1 MAVNES
7 IYGSR
12 SNWIV
17 PSNRT
22 EFGHQYSD
30 AVYYY
35 NQIAAD
41 DTLKIKVANFD
52 TLTRPVTSFSSQIDG
67 QYPNESYAIR
77 NNWTPTQTESIDK
90 SIVMFG
96 IGKQSGL
103 ADVEWWG
110 IDWVTGNSEPSGA
123 DPVIINRDKYDI
135 VNIGFGLNSAYI
147 PPENY
152 TSGNASNLTSGDM
165 AVSNMQYI
173 NNQLWGDQRCY
184 FSTNTSSY
192 YGYHVASGYAF
203 LNFVT
208 QIAIKNLKIY
218 PKITAYKSDTQYKQF
233 NGISEYLAEKNDYP
247 LLGCI
252 EVIFQ
257 YRSGLNNAT
266 DYDNAVDITPIFTD
280 KTTACKGYQNG
291 TNPDNKVIRTENLW
305 YCRNW
310 RRYFVVA
317 GRHGYDRSG
326 TYGNMN
332 NIYWVS
338 ADASR
343 TYNFAIFDAVYQTPD
358 FRFTLNENKCFTC
371 DVSTMSDDDITEG
384 IRKQLASFGLFFV
397 DSIADINEPLDS
409 DKTFLGV
416 LTDGV
421 AYGDYTNGADNRNQP
436 QWGWDTMEQ
445 NSYDPSNPPTPDR
458 SSDPVTFNPITL
470 ADGGLK
476 RYVLDDTAMSAFGVD
491 LYRVID
497 TSNPDELIQN
507 QTLTNFLTNNP
518 LDAVVSVKRFPFA
531 DMSQGALTNIMLGKV
546 QMQTAA
552 KPFASTATILSC
564 GSINIPA
571 KFGNFLDY
579 ETQYELILPFCGT
592 ISLNP
597 KIVTGKNVE
606 VKYSIDYTT
615 GTCTAW
621 ILTITSDG
629 VETIIDSANGN
640 CAIDIPLSGVQ
651 TATLTGE
658 IYNANENLKTAKFNA
673 VVNGVSSISQ
683 FAKDVKSRDVAGG
696 AKTVANVVNSIHDI
710 KKSEWS
716 INNTQIPFKM
726 IGASSGC
733 NSFQIELTPRLNVYY
748 PIVDSTYNISD
759 YRHNV
764 GAAVCDTTT
773 IGDYSG
779 YAEITNVDLS
789 GFVAT
794 AEEKNM
800 IANALMGGVYL

>member
-1 MAVNES
+1 MAINES
-7 IYGSR
+7 VYGNR
-12 SNWIV
+12 DNWIV
-17 PSNRT
+17 PNSRT
-22 EFGHQYSD
+22 ELGYQYAGD
-30 AVYYY
+30 VYYY
-35 NQIAAD
+35 NDIASD
-41 DTLKIKVANFD
+41 DNLKIKVANFN
-52 TLTRPVTSFSSQIDG
+52 TLSNPVTSFRSQIDG
-67 QYPNESYAIR
+67 EYPNENYTIR
-77 NNWTPTQTESIDK
+77 NNWTPSQTESIDK

-96 IGKQSGL
+96 IGGQSGL

-110 IDWVTGNSEPSGA
+110 IDWVTGQSEPTSDVA
-123 DPVIINRDKYDI
+123 PVIINRDKYDI
-135 VNIGFGLNSAYI
+135 VNIGFGVNSNYI

-152 TSGNASNLTSGDM
+152 TATNASNLTTGDM
-165 AVSNMQYI
+165 LITGMQWT
-173 NNQLWGDQRCY
+173 NRQLWGDQRCY
-184 FSTNTSSY
+184 FSTDSDSFY
-192 YGYHVASGYAF
+192 SYHVASAYAF

-208 QIAIKNLKIY
+208 QIPIKNLKIY
-218 PKITAYKSDTQYKQF
+218 PIISAYKTNGEHKQF
-233 NGISEYLAEKNDYP
+233 NGIKEFLAEKSDYP

-252 EVIFQ
+252 EVIFN
-257 YRSGLNNAT
+257 YRSGLNNSS
-266 DYDNAVDITPIFTD
+266 DYSTSVSITPIFTD
-280 KTTACKGYQNG
+280 KTTVCKGYQNG
-291 TNPDNKVIRTENLW
+291 TDPDKVIRDENLW

-310 RRYFVVA
+310 RRHFVVA
-317 GRHGYDRSG
+317 GRYGYDS
-326 TYGNMN
+326 TMSNK
-332 NIYWVS
+332 IYWVN
-338 ADASR
+338 
-343 TYNFAIFDAVYQTPD
+343 TYNSRPYTYAIFDAVYQTPD
-358 FRFTLNENKCFTC
+358 FKFTLDANKNFTC
-371 DVSTMSDDDITEG
+371 DISAMSDDDITEG
-384 IRKQLASFGLFFV
+384 VRKQLASFGLFFV

-421 AYGDYTNGADNRNQP
+421 AYGNYTNGADNRNQP
-436 QWGWDTMEQ
+436 QWRWDTMEQ
-445 NSYDPSNPPTPDR
+445 NDYDPSNPPTQDR
-458 SSDPVTFNPITL
+458 SSDPVTFNSVDL
-470 ADGGLK
+470 ANGGLK

-491 LYRVID
+491 LYRIID

-518 LDAVVSVKRFPFA
+518 LDAVVSVKRFPFG

-552 KPFASTATILSC
+552 RPFSSTATILTC
-564 GSINIPA
+564 GAINIPA

-592 ISLNP
+592 ISLDP

-621 ILTITSDG
+621 ILTVTTDG
-629 VETIIDSANGN
+629 VETVIDSANGN
-640 CAIDIPLSGVQ
+640 CTIDIPLSGVQ

-673 VVNGVSSISQ
+673 VVNAVSGIGE

-696 AKTVANVVNSIHDI
+696 AKTVANAVNSIHDI
-710 KKSEWS
+710 KKAEWN

-733 NSFQIELTPRLNVYY
+733 NSFQIELIPRLNVYY
-748 PIVDSTYNISD
+748 PIVDSTYNVTD

-779 YAEITNVDLS
+779 YAEITNIDLS

>member
-1 MAVNES
+1 MAINES
-7 IYGSR
+7 VYGAR
-12 SNWIV
+12 ENWII

-22 EFGHQYSD
+22 ELGYTYSGE
-30 AVYYY
+30 VYYY
-35 NQIAAD
+35 NDIASD

-52 TLTRPVTSFSSQIDG
+52 TSNRPVTSFCSQMDD

-77 NNWTPTQTESIDK
+77 NNWTPSQTESIDK

-96 IGKQSGL
+96 IGGQSGL

-110 IDWVTGNSEPSGA
+110 IDWVTGQSEPTSDV
-123 DPVIINRDKYDI
+123 DPVIINHDKYDI
-135 VNIGFGLNSAYI
+135 VNIGFGVNSEYI

-152 TSGNASNLTSGDM
+152 TVGSASNLATGDM
-165 AVSNMQYI
+165 AVSNMQSI
-173 NNQLWGDQRCY
+173 NRQLWSDQRCY
-184 FSTNTSSY
+184 FSTDTSSY
-192 YGYHVASGYAF
+192 YGYHVASAYAF

-208 QIAIKNLKIY
+208 QIPIKNLKIY
-218 PKITAYKSDTQYKQF
+218 PIISAYKTNGEHKQF
-233 NGISEYLAEKNDYP
+233 NGIQEFLTEKNDYP

-252 EVIFQ
+252 EVIFN
-257 YRSGLNNAT
+257 YRSGLNNSN
-266 DYDNAVDITPIFTD
+266 DYGSSVSITPIFTD
-280 KTTACKGYQNG
+280 KTTVCKGYQNG
-291 TNPDNKVIRTENLW
+291 TDPNKVIRDENLW

-310 RRYFVVA
+310 RRHFVVA
-317 GRHGYDRSG
+317 GRYGYDSTMSNG
-326 TYGNMN
+326 
-332 NIYWVS
+332 IYWVN
-338 ADASR
+338 
-343 TYNFAIFDAVYQTPD
+343 TYNSRPYNYAIFDAVYQTPD
-358 FRFTLNENKCFTC
+358 FKFTIDSNKNFTC
-371 DVSTMSDDDITEG
+371 DVSAMSDNDITKG

-409 DKTFLGV
+409 DKTFLGI
-416 LTDGV
+416 LNDGV

-445 NSYDPSNPPTPDR
+445 NSYDPSNPPTLDR
-458 SSDPVTFNPITL
+458 SSDPVTFNPVTL

-476 RYVLDDTAMSAFGVD
+476 RYVLDDNAMSAFGVD
-491 LYRVID
+491 LYRIID

-518 LDAVVSVKRFPFA
+518 LDAVVSVKRFPLS
-531 DMSQGALTNIMLGKV
+531 DMSQGTLTNIMLGKV

-552 KPFASTATILSC
+552 KPFSSTATILTC

-592 ISLNP
+592 LSLDP

-621 ILTITSDG
+621 ILTVTSDG
-629 VETIIDSANGN
+629 VETVIDSANGN
-640 CAIDIPLSGVQ
+640 CTIDIPLSGVQ

-673 VVNGVSSISQ
+673 VVNGVSGIGE
-683 FAKDVKSRDVAGG
+683 FVKDVKSRDVAGG
-696 AKTVANVVNSIHDI
+696 AKTVGNVVNAIHDI
-710 KKSEWS
+710 KKSEWN

-733 NSFQIELTPRLNVYY
+733 NAFQIELTPRLNVYY
-748 PIVDSTYNISD
+748 PIVDSAYNAAD

-764 GAAVCDTTT
+764 GAAICDTTT

-779 YAEITNVDLS
+779 YAEITNCDLS

>member
-1 MAVNES
+1 MAINES
-7 IYGSR
+7 VYGNR
-12 SNWIV
+12 DNWIV
-17 PSNRT
+17 PNDRT
-22 EFGHQYSD
+22 ELDHTYSGD
-30 AVYYY
+30 VYYY
-35 NQIAAD
+35 NDIAAD

-52 TLTRPVTSFSSQIDG
+52 TLNRPVTSLCSQMDG

-77 NNWTPTQTESIDK
+77 NNWLPTQTESIDK

-96 IGKQSGL
+96 IGSQSGL

-110 IDWVTGNSEPSGA
+110 IDWVTGQSEPTSDV
-123 DPVIINRDKYDI
+123 DPVIINHDKYDI
-135 VNIGFGLNSAYI
+135 VNIGFGVNSEYI

-152 TSGNASNLTSGDM
+152 TASSAANTTTGDM
-165 AVSNMQYI
+165 LITGTQYI
-173 NNQLWGDQRCY
+173 NNQIWGDQRCY
-184 FSTNTSSY
+184 FSTDSDSFY
-192 YGYHVASGYAF
+192 SYHVASGYAF

-208 QIAIKNLKIY
+208 QIPIKNLKIY
-218 PKITAYKSDTQYKQF
+218 PIISAYKTNGEHKHF
-233 NGISEYLAEKNDYP
+233 NGIQEFLTEKNDYP

-252 EVIFQ
+252 EVIFN

-266 DYDNAVDITPIFTD
+266 DYGNSVSITPIFTD
-280 KTTACKGYQNG
+280 KTTVCKGYQNG
-291 TNPDNKVIRTENLW
+291 TDSNKVIRDENLW

-310 RRYFVVA
+310 RRHFVVA
-317 GRHGYDRSG
+317 GRYGYDS
-326 TYGNMN
+326 TMSNK
-332 NIYWVS
+332 IYWVNTY
-338 ADASR
+338 DSR
-343 TYNFAIFDAVYQTPD
+343 PYNYAIFDAVYQTPD
-358 FRFTLNENKCFTC
+358 FKFTIDSNKNFTC
-371 DVSTMSDDDITEG
+371 DVSAMSDNDITKG

-421 AYGDYTNGADNRNQP
+421 AYGDYTNGAYNRNQP

-458 SSDPVTFNPITL
+458 SSDSVTFNDVDL
-470 ADGGLK
+470 AGGGLK
-476 RYVLDDTAMSAFGVD
+476 RYVLDDNAMSAFGVD
-491 LYRVID
+491 LYRIID

-531 DMSQGALTNIMLGKV
+531 DMSQGELTNIMLGKV
-546 QMQTAA
+546 RMQTGA
-552 KPFASTATILSC
+552 KPFSSTATILTC

-592 ISLNP
+592 ISLDP

-629 VETIIDSANGN
+629 VETVIDSANGN
-640 CAIDIPLSGVQ
+640 CTIDIPLSGVQ

-673 VVNGVSSISQ
+673 VVNGVSGIGE
-683 FAKDVKSRDVAGG
+683 FVKDVKSRDVAGG
-696 AKTVANVVNSIHDI
+696 AKTVGNVVNAIHDI
-710 KKSEWS
+710 KKSEWN

-733 NSFQIELTPRLNVYY
+733 NAFQIELTPRLNVYY
-748 PIVDSTYNISD
+748 PIVDSAYNATD

-764 GAAVCDTTT
+764 GAAICDTTT

-779 YAEITNVDLS
+779 YAEITNCDLS